1 MSHFRQ
7 RATRQATKASE
18 AHAPCSARA
27 CHGLTLALTGPGVPF
42 FGSLSR
48 IAGRVDELTD

>member
-1 MSHFRQ
+1 
-7 RATRQATKASE
+7 
-18 AHAPCSARA
+18 
-27 CHGLTLALTGPGVPF
+27 LTGPGVPF